1 AMAERAEIEGEIR
14 DVRRQMN
21 ALIERGNRIKDEGE
35 CEVCGQPLD
44 KKHAA
49 KERKRLR
56 KEYDALDAELATL
69 QGKLGEVTIPEVDAS
84 AFDEAKRVHQEA
96 VAALAEVEQVG
107 DATRLA
113 QARER
118 LRAAEAAA
126 KAKARVA

>member
-1 AMAERAEIEGEIR
+1 
-14 DVRRQMN
+14 
-21 ALIERGNRIKDEGE
+21 
-35 CEVCGQPLD
+35 PLD

-49 KERKRLR
+49 RERKRLR

-126 KAKARVA
+126 KAKARVAELRAEERSVAEAYEEAEYHLALCEAFTRAK